1 MNRKLAIAAGA
12 LLVLT
17 TAGCDTLRGGN
28 GGGNGDREHMSGSA
42 PVMVDP
48 AGSATFGTGSP
59 SFTGADSRVDFS
71 SGIGL
76 DD

>member
-1 MNRKLAIAAGA
+1 MNAKLAIAASA

-17 TAGCDTLRGGN
+17 TAGCSSMGSWMSGGNGGN
-28 GGGNGDREHMSGSA
+28 GGGNGDLNYVS
-42 PVMVDP
+42 DP
-48 AGSATFGTGSP
+48 AGSATFGTGSV
-59 SFTGADSRVDFS
+59 SSTNADSRVDFA

>member
-1 MNRKLAIAAGA
+1 MNGRLALAAGA

-28 GGGNGDREHMSGSA
+28 GGGNGDREYMGGSA
-42 PVMVDP
+42 PVTVDP
-48 AGSATFGTGSP
+48 AGSATFGTGSVASTMDDP
-59 SFTGADSRVDFS
+59 RVDFA